1 MWCIRIIGV
10 PRASCACSSQIPG
23 FGAGGGENSLFQN
36 LWSSWSAGRFLWV
49 NWLLTSEIPVP
60 QMGNWNKAC
69 LVRTKAVLL
78 QCIITLA
85 NLIIPSGTQHRPN
98 AAWIMEAGSYFQLC
112 SIDFWQVWSYRW
124 LNFSTM
130 IREFSAKESL
140 EFLQVGMGQLFSF
153 TLSFAWAFS
162 CPFIFIQREKKEDFL
177 FKQSYPSGLAWEKWL
192 MSWVTTNCIRLMSE
206 ELNCHK

>member
-1 MWCIRIIGV
+1 MLE
-10 PRASCACSSQIPG
+10 SLG
-23 FGAGGGENSLFQN
+23 FKEPVVTILPKYQCLVQGEGGEFFFQN
-36 LWSSWSAGRFLWV
+36 LWSSWSAGWFLWV
-49 NWLLTSEIPVP
+49 NWLLTSEIPVS
-60 QMGNWNKAC
+60 QMGIWNKAC

-78 QCIITLA
+78 QWIITLA

-140 EFLQVGMGQLFSF
+140 EFLEVGMGQLFSF
-153 TLSFAWAFS
+153 TLRFACAFS
-162 CPFIFIQREKKEDFL
+162 PFYFYSEAKVGFFVWAELSFRSGMREVIDVMGNCKL
-177 FKQSYPSGLAWEKWL
+177 YNAW
-192 MSWVTTNCIRLMSE
+192 V
-206 ELNCHK
+206 